1 MSFDKIKIK
10 NLEIFANHG
19 VYPEET
25 KLGQKFLVSCILYVD
40 TRKAGLSDCLEESV
54 NYGTISHLIK
64 EEMEKN
70 TYQLIESVAEH
81 LAEVILLFDDKIQKV
96 DLEVKKPWAPVGL
109 PLETVAVE
117 VSRAWHEAY
126 IAFGSNMGEKGE
138 YIEKAIEGL
147 RNTEKCR
154 VERVSSVIETQPY
167 GVTDQD
173 VFLNGVLKLR
183 TLLTPHELLE
193 RLHELEQEAGRRRIV
208 HWGPRTLDLD
218 IVLYDDVIMEEED
231 LCIPHVDMQNR
242 EFVLRPMAEIA
253 PYKRHPVY
261 GRTMTEM
268 LEMLHRNEEA
278 DEKLL

>member
-1 MSFDKIKIK
+1 MSLDRIKIK

-25 KLGQKFLVSCILYVD
+25 KLGQKFLVSCTLYVD
-40 TRKAGLSDCLEESV
+40 TRKAGLMDCLEESV
-54 NYGTISHLIK
+54 NYGSISHLIK

-70 TYQLIESVAEH
+70 TYRLIESAAEH
-81 LAEVILLFDDKIQKV
+81 LAEGILLFDDKIRKV

-126 IAFGSNMGEKGE
+126 IAFGSNMGEKRE
-138 YIEKAIEGL
+138 YIENAVRGL
-147 RNTEKCR
+147 ENTEKCR

-208 HWGPRTLDLD
+208 RWGPRTLDLD
-218 IVLYDDVIMEEED
+218 IVLYDDVILEEED

-261 GRTMTEM
+261 GRTMAEM
-268 LEMLHRNEEA
+268 LRMLRQ
-278 DEKLL
+278 DDRP